1 MMTLDQ
7 LCWIATASYAIH
19 MLEEHTLNWRDW
31 AHDALRLK
39 VDWNAFYVTNSVV
52 IILGIAAAEVAPQMP
67 ILALCFPALMLV
79 NGTFFHLLPVLLMK
93 GRFSPAC

>member
-1 MMTLDQ
+1 M
-7 LCWIATASYAIH
+7 
-19 MLEEHTLNWRDW
+19 
-31 AHDALRLK
+31 
-39 VDWNAFYVTNSVV
+39 

-93 GRFSPAC
+93 GHFFPGLLTTVLLFYPVGGLLLPGNFPDRSVN